1 MGILLL
7 SIIDALLALNT
18 YQVTTAKNM
27 VKMSSETK
35 GYIPT

>member
-18 YQVTTAKNM
+18 YHVTTAKKT
-27 VKMSSETK
+27 VKMSNDTK
-35 GYIPT
+35 G